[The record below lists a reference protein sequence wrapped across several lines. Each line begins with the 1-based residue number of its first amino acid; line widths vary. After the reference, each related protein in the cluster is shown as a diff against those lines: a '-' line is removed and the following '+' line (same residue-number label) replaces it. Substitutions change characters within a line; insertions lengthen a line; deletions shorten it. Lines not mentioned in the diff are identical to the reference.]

1 MLLKV
6 ENCVLSLSLCLTQIE
21 RDEDAAASAGT
32 LIIVPMPPGSA
43 VPEAVQ
49 STKFKVVI
57 VEVSAAV

>member
-1 MLLKV
+1 MQL
-6 ENCVLSLSLCLTQIE
+6 E